1 MPTAML
7 NVRMPQELKTAGES
21 VLKAN
26 GVNATQAV
34 RRLYEHLK
42 NSQEIPSWISEGE
55 LEQTNNKRLLLREL
69 AGCAPLE
76 PEMTLKS
83 LRDERL
89 KNKV

>member
-26 GVNATQAV
+26 GINATQAI
-34 RRLYEHLK
+34 RKFYEYLK
-42 NSQEIPSWISEGE
+42 NSQEIPSWINEGE

-76 PEMTLKS
+76 REMTLED
-83 LRDERL
+83 LRNERL